1 MRIYLHI
8 GDYTFEL
15 TWEVK
20 KDDSRNTGSATAD
33 PE

>member
-15 TWEVK
+15 KWEVM
-20 KDDSRNTGSATAD
+20 KDDSRNTGSSTVNT
-33 PE
+33 E